1 MCRFGALLDPLNSLN
16 GEGGSLLRFNPF
28 FQRADYLATDVGFR
42 TTCCEDSDL
51 CDLYY
56 ERRPSDDCR
65 SYRPPRICM

>member
-1 MCRFGALLDPLNSLN
+1 VYRFGALLDPLNSLN
-16 GEGGSLLRFNPF
+16 GEAGSLLRFNPF
-28 FQRADYLATDVGFR
+28 FESDDYLASDVAFR

-65 SYRPPRICM
+65 FYRPPRRGV